1 MLIIPAIDLKG
12 GRCVRLWQG
21 KKDKET
27 VYSENPLVAA
37 KLWAKKGAKRLHI
50 VDLDGAFEGKP
61 VHLEVAGKIASEVEV
76 PLEFGGGIRNEAI
89 LNQVFEKGID
99 YAILGT
105 RGISPD
111 FVKSACGKFGS
122 RIIVSID
129 ARQSKVVLEGWEKE
143 TSLKP
148 RDLARNLANVGVK
161 TIIFTDTT
169 RDGTLQGVNIKLI
182 QDFARGA
189 GVDVIIAGGISSLED
204 IEKVRKLKALG
215 VTGIIIGKAL
225 YEGKIKLE
233 EAIKLS
239 DREKWNF

>member
-1 MLIIPAIDLKG
+1 MLIIPAIDLKE

-27 VYSENPLVAA
+27 VYSENPLAAA
-37 KLWAKKGAKRLHI
+37 KIWARKGAKRLHI
-50 VDLDGAFEGKP
+50 VDLDGAFKGTP
-61 VHLEVAGKIASEVEV
+61 VHLEMAGKIAREVGIS
-76 PLEFGGGIRNEAI
+76 LEFGGGIRNEAV

-105 RGISPD
+105 RGTSPD
-111 FVKSACGKFGS
+111 FVKSVCGRFGNK
-122 RIIVSID
+122 IIISID

-148 RDLARNLANVGVK
+148 RDLARNLAKAGVK
-161 TIIFTDTT
+161 TIIFTDIT

-182 QDFARGA
+182 QDFIRGVDA
-189 GVDVIIAGGISSLED
+189 DVIIAGGISSLED
-204 IEKVRKLKALG
+204 IEKVSALKNPG

-233 EAIKLS
+233 EAVKLAGS
-239 DREKWNF
+239 V